1 MERSKHVNDAKV
13 TILLVDDEKMV
24 LDIGLQ
30 MLKRLGYNVLGA
42 QDGKEAVQL
51 FQQNSDDID
60 IVILDM
66 VMPDLG
72 GGETVQEIRKINPHV
87 KIVLS
92 SGYGRD
98 PQTAEVLE
106 QCNGFIQKPFSM
118 KELSELIL
126 GIMD

>member
-1 MERSKHVNDAKV
+1 MENSEQVNHEKA
-13 TILLVDDEKMV
+13 TILLVDDERMV
-24 LDIGLQ
+24 LDVGIQ
-30 MLKRLGYNVLGA
+30 MLKKLGYNVLAAGN
-42 QDGKEAVQL
+42 GNEAVGI

-60 IVILDM
+60 VVILDM

-72 GGETVQEIRKINPHV
+72 GGETIHEIRKINPHA

-98 PQTAEVLE
+98 PQTAEILE
-106 QCNGFIQKPFSM
+106 RCNGFIQKPFSM